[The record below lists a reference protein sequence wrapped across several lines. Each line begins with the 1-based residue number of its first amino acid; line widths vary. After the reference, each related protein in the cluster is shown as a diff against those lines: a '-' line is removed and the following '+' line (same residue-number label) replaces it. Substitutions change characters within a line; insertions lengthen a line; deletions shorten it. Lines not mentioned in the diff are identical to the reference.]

1 MEFAMNV
8 HYLEIVASDV
18 DAVCAAYEAAHGIKF
33 GSADPLL
40 GGARTAPLP
49 AGGSI
54 GVRGPLR
61 DTEEPVVRP
70 YWLVDDIEAA
80 LDAATRQAAVVAHSP
95 LGIPGR
101 GAFAIYIQ
109 GDVDHGLWQL
119 CFPASLAPLWH
130 GSRFFRSLGGSGIF
144 SKRAVTLALDAAW
157 RRRAPKR
164 AIADR

>member
-1 MEFAMNV
+1 MKV

-18 DAVCAAYEAAHGIKF
+18 DAVCAVYEAAHGIKF

-49 AGGSI
+49 DGSSI
-54 GVRGPLR
+54 GVRGSLR

-80 LDAATRQAAVVAHSP
+80 LNAATKQGAIVAHSP
-95 LGIPGR
+95 LEIPGK
-101 GAFAIYIQ
+101 GTFAIYVQ

-119 CFPASLAPLWH
+119 
-130 GSRFFRSLGGSGIF
+130 
-144 SKRAVTLALDAAW
+144 
-157 RRRAPKR
+157 
-164 AIADR
+164 